1 MSEKQWIPLES
12 NPEVLTRFAHAL
24 GLSSLL
30 TFTDVWSLD
39 LIDVV
44 PAPCHAVLLLL
55 PLTDKILSIPRIPPS
70 SKRFPYFCKQTI
82 GNACGTIAVLHAV
95 LNSQHS
101 AAPLVQDSF
110 LARFYAR
117 TLDMTPEQR
126 AEALQADDGLDAVHD
141 EFAQM
146 GQTDAP
152 RPDEKVGLH
161 FVAFVQHEGTLFEL
175 DGRMDHPIDHGA
187 CDRGVLHDAAAIIQS
202 RYMAADPAEMRF
214 TIMALTAA
222 A

>member
-1 MSEKQWIPLES
+1 
-12 NPEVLTRFAHAL
+12 
-24 GLSSLL
+24 
-30 TFTDVWSLD
+30 
-39 LIDVV
+39 
-44 PAPCHAVLLLL
+44 
-55 PLTDKILSIPRIPPS
+55 
-70 SKRFPYFCKQTI
+70 
-82 GNACGTIAVLHAV
+82 
-95 LNSQHS
+95 
-101 AAPLVQDSF
+101 
-110 LARFYAR
+110 
-117 TLDMTPEQR
+117 MTPEQR